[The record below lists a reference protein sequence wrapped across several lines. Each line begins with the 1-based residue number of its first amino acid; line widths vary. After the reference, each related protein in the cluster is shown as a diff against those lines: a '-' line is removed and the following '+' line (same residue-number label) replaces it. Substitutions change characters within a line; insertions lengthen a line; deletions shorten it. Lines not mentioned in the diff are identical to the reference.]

1 MKPILA
7 LALLA
12 AVAACDATPGGRA
25 SDEVDDPV
33 AISLLDDGTIML
45 DDEEVTVAELS
56 DALED
61 IKATRVVT
69 VETQPEVTYK
79 AVDEVQKALVE
90 AGVARVVVL
99 TEL

>member
-12 AVAACDATPGGRA
+12 AVAACDSTPGSGA
-25 SDEVDDPV
+25 SDESDDPV
-33 AISLLDDGTIML
+33 AISLLDDGTIVL
-45 DDEEVTVAELS
+45 DEEEVTVAELS
-56 DALED
+56 EALED
-61 IKATRVVT
+61 IEATRVVT
-69 VETQPEVTYK
+69 VEIQPEVTYK
-79 AVDEVQKALVE
+79 AVDEMQKALVS

>member
-12 AVAACDATPGGRA
+12 AVAACDATPGGGA
-25 SDEVDDPV
+25 SDEDDDPV
-33 AISLLDDGTIML
+33 AISLLDDGTIVL
-45 DDEEVTVAELS
+45 DEEEVTVAELS
-56 DALED
+56 EALED
-61 IKATRVVT
+61 IEATRVVT
-69 VETQPEVTYK
+69 IEMQPEVTYK
-79 AVDEVQKALVE
+79 AVDEVQKALVA

>member
-7 LALLA
+7 LALLS
-12 AVAACDATPGGRA
+12 AVAACDAPPGGGA
-25 SDEVDDPV
+25 SDEVGDPV

-61 IKATRVVT
+61 IEATRVVT

-79 AVDEVQKALVE
+79 AVDEVQKALVA